1 MSVSVPAS
9 HVFTSV
15 SASSVDEVLRL
26 VADKAV
32 QLGMAED
39 ADALLAAL
47 RQREG
52 EGTTGMV
59 GGFAIPHAKSEL
71 VREPCVLVLRLRDGI
86 EWSSM
91 DGKPVTFV
99 IALLIPAGQAGTTY
113 LELLSRVAV
122 LLMDE
127 AFRVRLL
134 GLGDAEGISGAISE
148 GLAQE

>member
-9 HVFTSV
+9 HVFMGA

-32 QLGMAED
+32 QLGVTGD
-39 ADALLAAL
+39 AGALLAAL
-47 RQREG
+47 RQREE

-71 VREPCVLVLRLRDGI
+71 VREPCVLAFRLRDGI
-86 EWSSM
+86 EWSSV

-99 IALLIPAGQAGTTY
+99 IALLIPAVQAGTTH

-127 AFRVRLL
+127 AFRARLL